1 MLLRAQDLAEDKKG
15 RATTDESPNNM
26 VERPGR
32 DRPAA
37 QAPAFGV

>member
-1 MLLRAQDLAEDKKG
+1 MDDDVLPP
-15 RATTDESPNNM
+15 PNNM

-37 QAPAFGV
+37 HHDVMRTADVDTGGE